1 MKNKKGFTLVEV
13 IISWVIITIIILNV
27 AAFFLF
33 AWKLKVQFEED
44 RAVLGIL
51 TSYIE
56 AKKAQVIGTAVNRE
70 GNLFSNNPVSEIQYW
85 KRYCIKMWDYTKSD
99 ERNNKVYPPL
109 VYPLLSTKFD
119 DGKIIINKNNHDD
132 NKYVQIQYQWCQIE
146 IKRIETTGDPDAPKP
161 QYFLMPSVYVWCKAP
176 NSDTKIGM
184 QVTNS
189 MPWRNYENG
198 QLDNF

>member
-1 MKNKKGFTLVEV
+1 MKTKKGFTLVEV
-13 IISWVIITIIILNV
+13 VISWVIITIIILNV

-56 AKKAQVIGTAVNRE
+56 AKKAQVIGTAVNRDSE
-70 GNLFSNNPVSEIQYW
+70 NTPLFTNTSGDEIQSW
-85 KRYCIKMWDYTKSD
+85 KEYCIKMWDYKKTDKK
-99 ERNNKVYPPL
+99 NLYPPL
-109 VYPLLSTKFD
+109 LYPLPSTEFNN
-119 DGKIIINKNNHDD
+119 DGTIKEKAN

-146 IKRIETTGDPDAPKP
+146 IDRDPPGNAKPKK
-161 QYFLMPSVYVWCKAP
+161 FLMPSVYVWCKAP

-198 QLDNF
+198 QIDTF